1 MAKTQET
8 FVIQVFQS
16 DVEPASFAN
25 VQVGMRKARARG
37 GTSTPGAAGWASA
50 IGESGVM
57 EGCVV
62 EMEVGLPT
70 DNWEKKGKGI
80 GIWGIEA
87 AQSRS
92 GGKKQEEQDSCYEN
106 QAVKRLTGL
115 SLRNC
120 PAVTGVFR

>member
-1 MAKTQET
+1 ML
-8 FVIQVFQS
+8 
-16 DVEPASFAN
+16 
-25 VQVGMRKARARG
+25 
-37 GTSTPGAAGWASA
+37 
-50 IGESGVM
+50 
-57 EGCVV
+57 

-70 DNWEKKGKGI
+70 DNREKKGKGI

-106 QAVKRLTGL
+106 QAVKSLTGL

-120 PAVTGVFR
+120 PAVRVSSGSTLTVLMTTSQILAGAPLV